1 LALKLQ
7 FSDYHKVKIDFVE
20 KDLPSQL
27 PKDISICLFRI
38 TQEALRN
45 GLKHSRSERFQVQL
59 SGTPGGV
66 HLSVR
71 DAGAGFDP
79 EAAMN
84 RRGLGLISMR
94 ERITLVKGT
103 IAIRSKPKVERK
115 YNAASLL

>member
-1 LALKLQ
+1 
-7 FSDYHKVKIDFVE
+7 
-20 KDLPSQL
+20 
-27 PKDISICLFRI
+27 
-38 TQEALRN
+38 
-45 GLKHSRSERFQVQL
+45 VQL